1 MSPCSPNLC
10 FSPVVLPHPVYTQ
23 GQVKVLSLHALYRN
37 VIQEDN
43 EEPQVELLMSPR
55 KTQASK
61 NFGCFGGL
69 SCIHH
74 EDIVVN
80 PQRAIPLS
88 RLLAV
93 VLSQRAHNRNQR
105 VATEPFVFSVGAHGA
120 ARH

>member
-1 MSPCSPNLC
+1 MQS
-10 FSPVVLPHPVYTQ
+10 
-23 GQVKVLSLHALYRN
+23 
-37 VIQEDN
+37 
-43 EEPQVELLMSPR
+43 R

-61 NFGCFGGL
+61 IFRCFGGL
-69 SCIHH
+69 SCIQH

-80 PQRAIPLS
+80 PQGAIPLS